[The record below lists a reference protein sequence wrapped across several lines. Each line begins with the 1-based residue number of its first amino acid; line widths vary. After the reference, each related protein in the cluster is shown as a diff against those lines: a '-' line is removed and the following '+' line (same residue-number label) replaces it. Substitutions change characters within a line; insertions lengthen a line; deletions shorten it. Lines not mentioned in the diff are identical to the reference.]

1 MVFDEVLLRGFSR
14 HVSERFD
21 RFELTA
27 VCSRQ
32 ATIHLKDL
40 PDAVKITIGQS
51 SHPEGRLNDMVDALS
66 SEGPDG
72 LLMLQ
77 SSDSDFPVPRIKSPV
92 LRSADLRVP
101 IVSDRMSGGSD
112 QSGLVSAPSFGTT
125 GVSFRDVGL

>member
-1 MVFDEVLLRGFSR
+1 
-14 HVSERFD
+14 
-21 RFELTA
+21 
-27 VCSRQ
+27 
-32 ATIHLKDL
+32 
-40 PDAVKITIGQS
+40 
-51 SHPEGRLNDMVDALS
+51 MVDALS